1 MGEIWVKQEIL
12 LIGLTDWAI
21 AESVRRFAHSLVPR
35 PENGM
40 SVNLNIPITSI
51 PAPIPP
57 NFLNTAI
64 GFLSRFWGNFD
75 NQFAGIAAI
84 K

>member
-21 AESVRRFAHSLVPR
+21 AEGVRRFAHSLFPR
-35 PENGM
+35 PEKRM
-40 SVNLNIPITSI
+40 SVHLNIPITSI
-51 PAPIPP
+51 PEPIPP
-57 NFLNTAI
+57 TLLNTAI

-75 NQFAGIAAI
+75 DQFAGIAAI